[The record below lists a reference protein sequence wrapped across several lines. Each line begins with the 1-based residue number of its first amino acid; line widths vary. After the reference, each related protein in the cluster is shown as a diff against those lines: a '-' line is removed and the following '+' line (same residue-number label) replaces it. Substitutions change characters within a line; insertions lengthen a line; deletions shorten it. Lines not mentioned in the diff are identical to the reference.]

1 MIGKIFILKSKQ
13 EEIQKLEGANNLS
26 EAQQNA
32 VNVWLISF
40 YFAGI
45 RIADVL
51 QLKWSDIVDD
61 RLLYRMDKNSKL
73 VSLKFPEKT
82 KNLFAI
88 YWKLET
94 QNNLIFPYLGNT
106 DLKNK
111 EEVSVRTQSVIR
123 NLNRALKRASI
134 HLGIKKNMSM
144 HIARHS
150 FGNISG
156 DKIPIQMLQKLY
168 RHSSVT
174 TTIRYQANFI
184 HKDADSALD
193 KVINF

>member
-1 MIGKIFILKSKQ
+1 MNK
-13 EEIQKLEGANNLS
+13 EEIQKLEDANNLS

-73 VSLKFPEKT
+73 VSLKVPEKA
-82 KNLFAI
+82 KKIFAV
-88 YWKLET
+88 YRKLQT
-94 QNNLIFPYLGNT
+94 DNDLIFPYLGNI
-106 DLKNK
+106 DLKNQ
-111 EEVSVRTQSVIR
+111 EEVSVRTQSVTR

-134 HLGIKKNMSM
+134 QLGIKKNMSM
-144 HIARHS
+144 QIARHS

-174 TTIRYQANFI
+174 TTISYQANFI

-193 KVINF
+193 KVINFQ

>member
-1 MIGKIFILKSKQ
+1 M
-13 EEIQKLEGANNLS
+13 EGANNLS
-26 EAQQNA
+26 EAQRNA

-45 RIADVL
+45 RTADVL
-51 QLKWSDIVDD
+51 QLKWSDLVDD
-61 RLLYRMDKNSKL
+61 RLHYRMDKNSKL
-73 VSLKFPEKT
+73 VSLKIPEKA
-82 KNLFAI
+82 KKLFDI
-88 YWKLET
+88 YRKLDT
-94 QNNLIFPYLGNT
+94 HNNLIFPYLGNT

-111 EEVSVRTQSVIR
+111 EEVSVRTQSVTR

-134 HLGIKKNMSM
+134 QVGIKKNMSM
-144 HIARHS
+144 HIARQS

-156 DKIPIQMLQKLY
+156 DKIPMQMLQKLY

-184 HKDADSALD
+184 HKDAD
-193 KVINF
+193 